1 MRTLDWYFDFVS
13 AFAYFQHESFARFPG
28 DVEIRYHPVLFAGL
42 LAHHGHKGPAEIA
55 EKRRFT
61 YRQWVWQA
69 ARQGIPFKLPP
80 AHPFNPLRVL
90 RLALAL
96 DRDPAVVATIFR
108 FIWRDGEDIED
119 EASWRRLGAELGVD
133 DAEARVGDAAVK
145 AELRAATEQA
155 AARGLFG
162 VPTLVVGKELF
173 WGADATEMVLDFL
186 AEPGMFEGGEMARA
200 SALPV
205 GTARKV

>member
-1 MRTLDWYFDFVS
+1 MRVLDWYFDFIS
-13 AFAYFQHESFARFPG
+13 GYAYLQHESFARFPG

-69 ARQGIPFKLPP
+69 ARLGIPFKMPP
-80 AHPFNPLRVL
+80 AHPFNPLRAL

-96 DRDPAVVATIFR
+96 ECDPGVVATIFR

-119 EASWRRLGAELGVD
+119 EASWRRLTAELGVG
-133 DAEARVGDAAVK
+133 DAEARIGDPAVK

-200 SALPV
+200 SELPV

>member
-1 MRTLDWYFDFVS
+1 MRVLDWYFDFIS
-13 AFAYFQHESFARFPG
+13 GYAYLQHESFARFPG

-69 ARQGIPFKLPP
+69 ARLGIPFKMPP
-80 AHPFNPLRVL
+80 AHPFNPLRAL

-96 DRDPAVVATIFR
+96 ECDPGVVATIFR

-119 EASWRRLGAELGVD
+119 EASWRRLIAELGVGE
-133 DAEARVGDAAVK
+133 AEARIGDPAVK

-200 SALPV
+200 SKLPV